1 MRTNLE
7 ILLSDWGRR
16 QDIRKDRALG
26 YPTSAAFS
34 KERVDQGGYGWGYTG
49 PEACAADGDMLR
61 IDDAINNLHP
71 DMRVVITAH
80 YVWAGPVKRKVDM
93 LRTTRTAYYETLEY
107 AHKQLSHTMGGSFAT
122 GYETKLSGHLA
133 ELSGCI

>member
-16 QDIRKDRALG
+16 QDIRRDGALG
-26 YPTSAAFS
+26 YPKSSAFT
-34 KERVDQGGYGWGYTG
+34 KERVNYDGYGYSG
-49 PEACAADGDMLR
+49 PESCAADGDMAKV
-61 IDDAINNLHP
+61 DECINHLHP
-71 DMRVVITAH
+71 DMRVIITAH

-107 AHKQLSHTMGGSFAT
+107 AHKQLSHSMGGNYAT